1 MNARRLVLGVCL
13 IATTTTWVESQKRT
27 VPPPQDHFSAEDE
40 TLPNPVPLPND
51 VLALLEKEKRVQ
63 DALQN
68 ENPPGNKVPASW
80 FSATEV
86 HLSSQAQPDLVVRA
100 EPPLSG
106 ANIDYFWVVRNTA
119 SGHALVLAA
128 PAHDLEIRAGRSN
141 GYRDIEM
148 VAMTSREIHTVLYRF
163 DGQRYVVYREKT
175 EPIR

>member
-1 MNARRLVLGVCL
+1 LNARRLVLGVCL

-106 ANIDYFWVVRNTA
+106 A
-119 SGHALVLAA
+119 
-128 PAHDLEIRAGRSN
+128 DLEIRAGRSN